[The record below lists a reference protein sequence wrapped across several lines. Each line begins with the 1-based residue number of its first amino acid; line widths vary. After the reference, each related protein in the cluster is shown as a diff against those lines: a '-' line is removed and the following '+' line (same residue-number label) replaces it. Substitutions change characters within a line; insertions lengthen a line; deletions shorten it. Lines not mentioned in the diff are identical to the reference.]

1 MTSRTRRPLL
11 LFAALA
17 VVAMMLGGAIF
28 VLPRLRMANVTLVPH
43 GDPQRAAVTGRILKP
58 DGTPL
63 AGASVAWFHQEG
75 ERRLFGATLFRGGD
89 LRTTTAAD
97 GTFRFDAV
105 PPVEGH
111 ATLDDTACGH
121 EGTSGHVLPQLGSR
135 VEGLELRSTAI
146 AADRWLRGR
155 LRRPDGTPAAFVFVQ
170 ASTEGMLSNWQS
182 GASSD
187 ADGAFAILGP
197 WSGAEVELVF
207 RPHEGEPVPLGTHL
221 LGETVDLR
229 VPAGR

>member
-1 MTSRTRRPLL
+1 MTSRTRRPVL

-17 VVAMMLGGAIF
+17 IVAVAGAIL

-43 GDPQRAAVTGRILKP
+43 GDPQRAAVAGRVLKP

-63 AGASVAWFHQEG
+63 AGAEVTWFHQEG
-75 ERRLFGATLFRGGD
+75 ERRLFGATMFQGGD
-89 LRTTTAAD
+89 LRTTTADD

-111 ATLDDTACGH
+111 AALGDAACGH
-121 EGTSGHVLPQLGSR
+121 EGSSGHVLPQLGSR
-135 VEGLELRSTAI
+135 VEGLELRSAAI

-155 LRRPDGTPAAFVFVQ
+155 LRRPDGTPAAFAHVQ
-170 ASTEGMLSNWQS
+170 ARASRLLRNWQGS
-182 GASSD
+182 TSAD
-187 ADGAFAILGP
+187 ADGTFAILGP
-197 WSGAEVELVF
+197 WSGAEVELVLL
-207 RPHEGEPVPLGTHL
+207 PHEGEPVPLGTHH
-221 LGETVDLR
+221 LGETLELR